1 MFEGMIRTRVQERDR
16 RRAAEPFPVMT
27 YADAMRRYGSDK
39 PDLRVK
45 LELTELTD
53 VMKDVD
59 FKVFSGAGQRR
70 RTAASSACACRA
82 AAR

>member
-1 MFEGMIRTRVQERDR
+1 
-16 RRAAEPFPVMT
+16 
-27 YADAMRRYGSDK
+27 MRRYGSDK

-59 FKVFSGAGQRR
+59 FKVFVGAGQRPKA
-70 RTAASSACACRA
+70 AASRRCACRA